1 MWSIIKI
8 FLGKYWQIA
17 AIVVAGLSLVGGF
30 SHWRYSAGYNK
41 SQQEYKA
48 DAVAQAEALQ
58 REKDSHTADLAAD
71 KVTLGAVTDAKN
83 KALELASKAPKV
95 LTNTITKVVHDGETC
110 TDHSIGPDFERVWN
124 AQAEAASGSNQPVPE
139 VHNP

>member
-1 MWSIIKI
+1 MWTIVKL
-8 FLGKYWQIA
+8 FLGKYWQYLAIA
-17 AIVVAGLSLVGGF
+17 VIVPSLIGGF

-58 REKDSHTADLAAD
+58 REKDTHTHDLAVD
-71 KVTLGAVTDAKN
+71 KQALDESTAAKN
-83 KALELASKAPKV
+83 KALEQASKAPTV
-95 LTNTITKVVHDGETC
+95 LTNTITKAVHDGETC

-124 AQAEAASGSNQPVPE
+124 AQAEAASGSDKPVPE
-139 VHNP
+139 VHSP